1 MADSKFTIVNA
12 DVRVTLTLT
21 ESAVRRVYGS
31 LERDHSISGLSEEY
45 RLFSEIVEALENHK

>member
-1 MADSKFTIVNA
+1 MTDSKFTIVNA

-31 LERDHSISGLSEEY
+31 LKRDHSISGASEEY
-45 RLFSEIVEALENHK
+45 QLFTDIMYALENHK